1 VASIEEPHRTDLM
14 WGLIGAFGWMDRC
27 LQDNLAARGWQPLS
41 RTESSIMLF
50 VDQGTISPVDI
61 ARALGV
67 SRQAVNQATKS
78 MVERGLVVLDTDPSD
93 GRRKVLG
100 IPPSGEAIGRDA
112 VEIIVGMERELEKRL
127 GKKRL
132 DTLRSALTKSWGEVP
147 EIERTGA
154 RRSTRRR

>member
-1 VASIEEPHRTDLM
+1 M